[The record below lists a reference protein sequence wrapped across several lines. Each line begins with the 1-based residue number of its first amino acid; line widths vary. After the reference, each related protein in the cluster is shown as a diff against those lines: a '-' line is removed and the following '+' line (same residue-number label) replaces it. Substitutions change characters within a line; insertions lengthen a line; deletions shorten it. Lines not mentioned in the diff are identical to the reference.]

1 MKRHTIDPD
10 VLAQLRVKVTG
21 HTCPACGAVGSLEI
35 VERYDMTRPDP
46 RPTTS
51 VRLEFGPK
59 GMPLW
64 AWCLAC
70 GSHGRVAKGSQGFPS

>member
-10 VLAQLRVKVTG
+10 VLAQLRVKVTAQE
-21 HTCPACGAVGSLEI
+21 CPQCHAVGSLEI

-46 RPTTS
+46 PITNA
-51 VRLEFGPK
+51 RLEFGPT